1 MKWIIALLVVILA
14 GWVPAQ
20 STELV
25 NRIVALVGDDIIT
38 LNELEKVTGPE
49 EQQMMKMYRGPQL
62 KEELLS
68 LKTRYLES
76 LITEKLL
83 EKEID
88 RQRINIPEEDI
99 DRRIN
104 EWREQNGLTEEEM
117 KTWLEKQGLTMAKYR
132 DMLRTKTKVQILLNR
147 IEKHVVVSQDEIEK
161 YYEQHKSDF
170 IRKNRVH
177 LKSIWIR
184 ANSGNGKDNSYDSN
198 QRRAQDILD
207 KILGGSSFEMM
218 AIRHSEGPNA
228 LSGGDASWIEWK
240 LLDPKLQQVLENM
253 KDGDVSPLLE
263 VVRGNETWFQIF
275 KMEGRE
281 TPGEPTLEE
290 ARDKIVRILTDEKR
304 NAEKDEWLRK
314 LREKY
319 FVKIML

>member
-117 KTWLEKQGLTMAKYR
+117 KTWLEKQGLTVAKYR
-132 DMLRTKTKVQILLNR
+132 DMLRTKTKAQILLNR

-263 VVRGNETWFQIF
+263 VVRGNEIWFQIV
-275 KMEGRE
+275 KMEERE